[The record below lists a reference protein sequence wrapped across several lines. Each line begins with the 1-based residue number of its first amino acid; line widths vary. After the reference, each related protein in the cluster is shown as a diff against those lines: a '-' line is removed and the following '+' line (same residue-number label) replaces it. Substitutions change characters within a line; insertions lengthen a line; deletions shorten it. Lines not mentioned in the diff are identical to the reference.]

1 MRSFLFLLGGNRR
14 DGNTETLARHAAAA
28 LPPDVGQR
36 WLRLDD
42 HPLPP
47 FRDIRHSGDGV
58 YPVPEGAEKLLA
70 EATLD
75 ATDLVIV
82 SPLYWYS
89 VSATTKLYLDYWS
102 AWMRVPGYDFKAS
115 MAGKTVWAVTTISEE
130 DESVADPLIG
140 TLRLSAEYFGSWG
153 GALVGYANR
162 PGDILRDT
170 GALERAAAFFN
181 PGARS
186 ADTGTSS
193 SRP

>member
-1 MRSFLFLLGGNRR
+1 MRSFLFLLGSSRR
-14 DGNTETLARHAAAA
+14 DGNTETLARHAAATLA
-28 LPPDVGQR
+28 PDVRQR

-47 FRDIRHSGDGV
+47 FQDIRHTGDGV

-102 AWMRVPGYDFKAS
+102 AWMRVPGYDFKAR

-130 DESVADPLIG
+130 DESVADPLVG

-170 GALERAAAFFN
+170 GALERAAAFFS

-186 ADTGTSS
+186 ADTGSS
-193 SRP
+193 SYRP